1 MSEEPKRKRNYVSR
15 DLIEATIKQTE
26 IQTKVLIS
34 INALSAQIEKLNE
47 TNSNLC
53 AMFGDG
59 LKKTIGDT
67 ADNVE
72 FIRGEFVN
80 ANGVMAALSDSKDKI
95 ASIYEDMCTS
105 GGYFCKLANSVK
117 YMWIPVI
124 VGVVGYLGYGFY
136 FQYNLSGIVEKLV
149 VILSKLQTLVP

>member
-1 MSEEPKRKRNYVSR
+1 
-15 DLIEATIKQTE
+15 
-26 IQTKVLIS
+26 
-34 INALSAQIEKLNE
+34 
-47 TNSNLC
+47 
-53 AMFGDG
+53 
-59 LKKTIGDT
+59 
-67 ADNVE
+67 
-72 FIRGEFVN
+72 
-80 ANGVMAALSDSKDKI
+80 
-95 ASIYEDMCTS
+95 MCTS